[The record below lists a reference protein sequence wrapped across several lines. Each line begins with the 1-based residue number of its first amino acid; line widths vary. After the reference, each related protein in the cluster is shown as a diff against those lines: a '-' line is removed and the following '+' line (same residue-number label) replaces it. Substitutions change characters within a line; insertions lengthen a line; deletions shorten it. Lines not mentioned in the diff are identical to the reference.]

1 MTMSVPKMPVV
12 RRKNSLRGEV
22 FEMLTFSVI
31 LRGVYFTSFLQLY
44 GRSIGQHFNRA
55 DTLLPSTFGD
65 RRCFNVKV

>member
-1 MTMSVPKMPVV
+1 MTISVPKMPVV

-44 GRSIGQHFNRA
+44 GRSIGQRFNRTN
-55 DTLLPSTFGD
+55 TLLPSAFGD
-65 RRCFNVKV
+65 RRCFNAKV